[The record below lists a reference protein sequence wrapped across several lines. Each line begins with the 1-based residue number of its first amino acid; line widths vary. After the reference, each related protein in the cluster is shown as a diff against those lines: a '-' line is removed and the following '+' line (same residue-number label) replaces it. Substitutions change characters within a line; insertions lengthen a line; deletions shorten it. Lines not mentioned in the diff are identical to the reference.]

1 MTNFI
6 IIIDEKHDLI
16 LINANNLQQ
25 NIIYIVDEEQILTNI
40 FNSFRSV

>member
-16 LINANNLQQ
+16 IRNINQLLQH
-25 NIIYIVDEEQILTNI
+25 IIYIIDEEQDFTNI
-40 FNSFRSV
+40 ID

>member
-16 LINANNLQQ
+16 VSNASNLQQQ
-25 NIIYIVDEEQILTNI
+25 NIIYIVDEEQI
-40 FNSFRSV
+40 

>member
-16 LINANNLQQ
+16 VINANNLQQ

-40 FNSFRSV
+40 FD

>member
-16 LINANNLQQ
+16 SINLNQLLQS
-25 NIIYIVDEEQILTNI
+25 IIYIIDEEQDLVNTIY
-40 FNSFRSV
+40 